1 MSDDKPADH
10 PGAASI
16 IREVKVW
23 LVMPCFIG
31 MRNKDAGHPHLK
43 HVSRKSWS
51 IFTFK
56 VGFPAIKWWF
66 IVRSQELNQAVINEV
81 KSQVVIPY
89 SSLVRDV
96 ISFFIVIMPLL
107 FLP

>member
-1 MSDDKPADH
+1 
-10 PGAASI
+10 
-16 IREVKVW
+16 
-23 LVMPCFIG
+23 

-43 HVSRKSWS
+43 DVSRKSRS

-81 KSQVVIPY
+81 KSHVVSLY

-96 ISFFIVIMPLL
+96 ISFFTVIMPPL